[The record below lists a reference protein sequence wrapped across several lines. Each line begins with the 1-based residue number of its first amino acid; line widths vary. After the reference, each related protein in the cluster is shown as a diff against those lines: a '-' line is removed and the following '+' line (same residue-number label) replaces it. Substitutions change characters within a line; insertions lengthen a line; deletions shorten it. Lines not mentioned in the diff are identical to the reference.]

1 MKILDTSDDLL
12 EFSYKLMNQAL
23 DEGAEEAEVFGLAG
37 KTTSVTLR
45 KDKVELGSESFHKG
59 LGLRTVVRGAVGFSC
74 TSNFDQLS
82 SIVAS
87 ALQSAQARGPDASW
101 KSLVLPENVNRPDNL
116 FDPVLDEIESEQCI
130 DIANGLLM
138 GACIK
143 GVEPSSG
150 GITCS
155 SIMET
160 VVNSHGVELAEPSTM
175 MTASMEAIAK
185 GFDVATGSEF
195 HNSRLLKSDLQEV
208 GRSAAEL
215 ARASLGGVMVESG
228 SFEVLLKPLAF
239 AELLESA
246 FNPSLFADNIQKGRS
261 RLAECVGDTIVSED
275 LSITDNGLLSG
286 GIGSSSFDS
295 EGTPSKEVSL
305 IDHGILKG
313 FLYDGYTAGK
323 VGKISTG
330 NAVRS
335 SYSEVPLI
343 GIKNLVV
350 NSTEPFDLTNDTR
363 GFLVNDIIGAHTANH
378 ISGDFSVEA
387 RNAFYLVPDEM
398 PKPVKSMMLSGNI
411 FELLKNIELDK
422 DKRAVGNVV
431 TPSVR
436 VRMKIV
442 S

>member
-1 MKILDTSDDLL
+1 MKILDTSDELL

-23 DEGAEEAEVFGLAG
+23 NEGAEEAEVFGLAG
-37 KTTSVTLR
+37 KITSVTLR
-45 KDKVELGSESFHKG
+45 KDKVELVSESFHKG

-87 ALQSAQARGPDASW
+87 ALQSAQARGRDESW
-101 KSLVLPENVNRPDNL
+101 KSLVLPENVNHPDNL
-116 FDPVLDEIESEQCI
+116 FDPALDEIESEQCI

-138 GACIK
+138 GACIN
-143 GVEPSSG
+143 GVESSSG
-150 GITCS
+150 GMTCA

-175 MTASMEAIAK
+175 MNASMEAIAK
-185 GFDVATGSEF
+185 DFDVATGSEF

-215 ARASLGGVMVESG
+215 ARASLGGVSVESG

-246 FNPSLFADNIQKGRS
+246 FNPSLFADNVQKGRS
-261 RLAECVGDTIVSED
+261 RLAEYVGDTIVSEN
-275 LSITDNGLLSG
+275 LSISDNGLLSG

-295 EGTPSKEVSL
+295 EGTPSQEVSL

-323 VGKISTG
+323 VGMISTG

-335 SYSEVPLI
+335 SYSEVPQI
-343 GIKNLVV
+343 GTKNLVV
-350 NSTEPFDLTNDTR
+350 NSTEPLDLTNDTR
-363 GFLVNDIIGAHTANH
+363 GVLVNDLIGAHTANY

-387 RNAFYLVPDEM
+387 RNAFYLVPNEM
-398 PKPVKSMMLSGNI
+398 PKPIKSIMLSGNI

>member
-1 MKILDTSDDLL
+1 MRILDTSGNLL
-12 EFSYKLMNQAL
+12 EFSNKLMNQAL
-23 DEGAEEAEVFGLAG
+23 SGGAEEAEVFGFAG
-37 KTTSVTLR
+37 KITSVTLR

-82 SIVAS
+82 SIVSS
-87 ALQSAQARGPDASW
+87 AFQSAQARGHDESW
-101 KSLVLPENVNRPDNL
+101 KSLVSPENINHPDNL
-116 FDPVLDEIESEQCI
+116 FDPALDEIEIEQCI

-138 GACIK
+138 GSCIK
-143 GVEPSSG
+143 GVEPVSG

-175 MTASMEAIAK
+175 MSASMEAIAR

-195 HNSRLLKSDLQEV
+195 HNSRYLKSDLEDV

-215 ARASLGGVMVESG
+215 AKASLGGIMGESG

-239 AELLESA
+239 VELLESA
-246 FNPSLFADNIQKGRS
+246 FIPSLFADNVQKDRS
-261 RLAECVGDTIVSED
+261 RLAECVDETIASEN
-275 LSITDNGLLSG
+275 LAILDNGLLPG
-286 GIGSSSFDS
+286 GIGSSSFDG
-295 EGTPSKEVSL
+295 EGTPSQEIRVV
-305 IDHGILKG
+305 DHGILKG

-335 SYSEVPLI
+335 SYSEVPRI
-343 GIKNLVV
+343 GIRNLVV
-350 NSTEPFDLTNDTR
+350 DSTESSDLTNDTK
-363 GFLVNDIIGAHTANH
+363 GILVNDLIGAHTANP

-387 RNAFYLVPDEM
+387 RNAFYLVPNEM
-398 PKPVKSMMLSGNI
+398 QKPIKSIMLAGNI
-411 FELLKNIELDK
+411 FELLKDIELGK

-436 VRMKIV
+436 VRMNIV